1 MISTNNI
8 LKWGKNFR
16 LNRKFTIFLFCV
28 VIATIF
34 WLLNALSKSYV
45 VAITVPIQYNNIPD
59 GKMIVNSPPDHI
71 QVRVE
76 GDGFNLLSIDKDVQ
90 DPLIINTSSYPIYV
104 KSGQEK
110 ISINTRNLNKE
121 LSNDLG
127 RIVSILGAS
136 HDSIQLV
143 LEDVA
148 QKFVPVK
155 LEVNIQPANHHAL
168 KPILVEPDSIMIYGP
183 EHLLEEIDQ
192 VETAQKEILELKERV
207 SFDLPL
213 ALNSGKLRVE
223 PQYIHIDAEAEQLT
237 EGELSISIKVENVP
251 DSVAVNVYPSSV
263 RVKYAAGLSVFDQ
276 INIHN
281 FSAVVDYKDIAKDSP
296 IKLHVSIE
304 SAATNVEVIDFEPT
318 RVEYIIRRK

>member
-168 KPILVEPDSIMIYGP
+168 KPIIVEPDSIMIYGP
-183 EHLLEEIDQ
+183 DHLLEEIDQ
-192 VETAQKEILELKERV
+192 VATAQKEILDLKERI

-213 ALNSGKLRVE
+213 ALSSGKLRVE
-223 PQYIHIDAEAEQLT
+223 PQYIHVEAEAEQLT
-237 EGELSISIKVENVP
+237 EGEMSIAIKVENVP
-251 DSVAVNVYPSSV
+251 DSVAVSVYPSNV
-263 RVKYAAGLSVFDQ
+263 KVKYAAGLSVFDQ